1 MKTFAAVR
9 ACSIALLAGTVLRAE
24 DVTAGSDGSVIDW
37 RAVKCGET
45 IQTGGDAFDTAYLFV
60 TLVGEDAA
68 LVAAQREGE
77 IAPAPA
83 FEAPPP
89 VVAAFAARGDG
100 ARRRSFEVGP
110 FCVIVEP
117 DESDA
122 AQASFTEALAR
133 LATSL
138 V

>member
-1 MKTFAAVR
+1 MKTFDAVR
-9 ACSIALLAGTVLRAE
+9 ACAIALLAGTVLHAE
-24 DVTAGSDGSVIDW
+24 DVTAGLDGSVIDW

-45 IQTGGDAFDTAYLFV
+45 IQAGGDAFETAYLFV
-60 TLVGEDAA
+60 SIVGEDAA
-68 LVAAQREGE
+68 LAAAQREGE
-77 IAPAPA
+77 IAPVPA

-89 VVAAFAARGDG
+89 AVASFAARGDG

-110 FCVIVEP
+110 FRVVVEP
-117 DESDA
+117 DENDA

-133 LATSL
+133 LASSL